1 MDTFLIILFTFNMI
15 IGMARGNT
23 ESALGWFCALLSFIM
38 AIHK

>member
-1 MDTFLIILFTFNMI
+1 MDILLIILFAFNMI

-38 AIHK
+38 AIYK